1 VIFHD
6 TRLAGAVMVEPTRL
20 VDARG
25 FFARLIDAD
34 LFARRGMTT
43 HLEQASISFNAR
55 AGTIRGIHL
64 QRPPHAE
71 AKLVRVTAGAIFD
84 VIVDLRG
91 GSPTFGQW
99 EGFEL
104 SAASRR
110 QLYIPPG
117 VGHGFQTLTDD
128 VEITYN
134 IATGHAPEAQD
145 GVVWNDA
152 DLGVEWPDPAG
163 AILSER
169 DRHLPSL
176 RAFRPVVGLSQ

>member
-1 VIFHD
+1 
-6 TRLAGAVMVEPTRL
+6 M
-20 VDARG
+20 
-25 FFARLIDAD
+25 IDAN
-34 LFARRGMTT
+34 LFAERGMVT
-43 HLEQASISFNAR
+43 HLEQASISFNRR
-55 AGTIRGIHL
+55 AGTLRGVHL

-84 VIVDLRG
+84 VIVDLRAR
-91 GSPTFGQW
+91 SPTFGLW

-104 SAASRR
+104 SAANRR

-134 IATGHAPEAQD
+134 IATRHAPETQD

-152 DLGVEWPDPAG
+152 DLGVAWPDPDG
-163 AILSER
+163 AIVSER
-169 DRHLPSL
+169 DRHLPTL
-176 RAFRPVVGLSQ
+176 RAFRPVVEGSPQGR